1 MATLWHLYMSNGM
14 ASSSGCLP
22 RAVLTLQGHKHQA
35 QCHWEVV
42 VSPQGD
48 WAKKQPVIQQLH
60 KIMLMVIDDI
70 CSGLSSQ
77 GVGRTP
83 LTSWRQGWGG
93 GEGWH

>member
-1 MATLWHLYMSNGM
+1 MEWPVLVAVYPGLSSLYKVNNTRP
-14 ASSSGCLP
+14 SGE
-22 RAVLTLQGHKHQA
+22 
-35 QCHWEVV
+35 CHWEVV